1 MKENRTSKMFGVT
14 LFFVI
19 VTITLIECK
28 KTTTNTPTT
37 NTPTTNTLT
46 TSEGYTSLSDFFTKN
61 GVAMQ
66 TYTISGSAGGSFT
79 SPQGTQVTIPANAFV
94 TNGSTPVTGNLI
106 IQFKDIY
113 KKSDMLLSNMPT
125 QTATGPLKSGGE
137 FFIKVLANDIAVTLA
152 NGKNIQ
158 VQQPFMGQVKDTA
171 MAPFVLAAPTG
182 SINANPVWVNNPQ
195 DSNTVA
201 VDPDSIVD
209 SYVFSLYQ
217 YNNSESSG
225 TWCNSDNS
233 SYFAAYSQTNLTI
246 NSNIDITGYDISV
259 FLVFTDINSMVHV
272 YHNYAETVN
281 ANDFP
286 YNYAPVGLKCT
297 VVAIAEKSGN
307 VYSSFTPITIS
318 ANQTVNFN
326 LTQTTTT
333 AFKTALKALD

>member
-1 MKENRTSKMFGVT
+1 MKQNRTSKMFAIT

-19 VTITLIECK
+19 ITVTLIECK
-28 KTTTNTPTT
+28 KDSVTTASTTT

-46 TSEGYTSLSDFFTKN
+46 TSEGYTSLSDFFIKN

-125 QTATGPLKSGGE
+125 QTATGPLKSAGE
-137 FFIKVLANDIAVTLA
+137 FFINVEANNSPVTLA
-152 NGKNIQ
+152 NGKNIR
-158 VQQPFMGQVKDTA
+158 VQQPLMGQAKDLA
-171 MAPFVLAAPTG
+171 MAPFVLAPATG
-182 SINANPVWVNNPQ
+182 SVNANPVWANNSQDTVNPNQ
-195 DSNTVA
+195 
-201 VDPDSIVD
+201 IVD
-209 SYVFSLYQ
+209 AYMFTLNQ
-217 YNNSESSG
+217 YDSTQSSG
-225 TWCNSDNS
+225 TWCNSDVS
-233 SYFAAYSQTNLTI
+233 SYFSAYSQTNLII
-246 NSNIDITGYDISV
+246 NPSIDITGYDINI

-272 YHNYAETVN
+272 YQSNN
-281 ANDFP
+281 SNNFP
-286 YNYAPVGLKCT
+286 YNYAPVGLKCN
-297 VVAIAEKSGN
+297 VVAVAAKGGN
-307 VYSSFTPITIS
+307 LYSSFTPITIS

-326 LTQTTTT
+326 LTETTTT